1 MICYMD
7 NILFKNMGSKISV
20 NVVEKIYNMRYRG
33 WNLGD
38 VAGDLEDIE
47 DIIF

>member
-20 NVVEKIYNMRYRG
+20 NVVEKIYNIR
-33 WNLGD
+33 
-38 VAGDLEDIE
+38 
-47 DIIF
+47 